1 MIAQQLMK
9 LPPLY
14 EVSVSGSNTL
24 AGDEGCS
31 WIVTFVSVMGSPEL
45 MTVTAHNGDISAG
58 SGYDVTV
65 GDEYSIIRDTIAISQ
80 TEGFEGDVILIQS
93 ELSKLSTQL
102 GPSLISC
109 ERSS

>member
-1 MIAQQLMK
+1 MK

-14 EVSVSGSNTL
+14 EVTVSGFNTL
-24 AGDEGCS
+24 VGDEGCS

-45 MTVTAHNGDISAG
+45 MTVTVYNSGDISAL

-65 GDEYSIIRDTIAISQ
+65 GDQYSIIRDTIAISQ

-93 ELSKLSTQL
+93 ELSKLSTRL
-102 GPSLISC
+102 G
-109 ERSS
+109 RSRFGQCGNFRNR

>member
-1 MIAQQLMK
+1 MFLDCHI
-9 LPPLY
+9 
-14 EVSVSGSNTL
+14 
-24 AGDEGCS
+24 
-31 WIVTFVSVMGSPEL
+31 VSVMGSPEL
-45 MTVTAHNGDISAG
+45 MTVTAYKGDISAG

-80 TEGFEGDVILIQS
+80 PEGFEGDVILIQF
-93 ELSKLSTQL
+93 ELPKLSTQL